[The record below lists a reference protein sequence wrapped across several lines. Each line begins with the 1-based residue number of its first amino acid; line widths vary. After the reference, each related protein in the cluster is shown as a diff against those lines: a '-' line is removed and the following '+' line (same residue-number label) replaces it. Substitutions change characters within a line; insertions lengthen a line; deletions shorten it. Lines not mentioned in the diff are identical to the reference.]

1 MCKEDLINLKKDL
14 EKNCISLTKFLI
26 NYCGIYSDDMH
37 NIEISHSD
45 IKELMP
51 QLKRVSFESLLKNKN
66 GFYTGNIIP
75 VKDCCGNVVPYINPM
90 LKVDELSQINC
101 EKIKEEN
108 EVSLLGGWWD
118 RKSQNEIVIIAINE
132 LEKTCHIYEVKRKS
146 EKINLKTLKD
156 KIEVFKEN
164 IPNYYVSFSGLSMD
178 DM

>member
-101 EKIKEEN
+101 EKIKEEKVVKLDPN
-108 EVSLLGGWWD
+108 KKPSIYELAKLCKYYKVHNKLKEYRTTHKL
-118 RKSQNEIVIIAINE
+118 
-132 LEKTCHIYEVKRKS
+132 LEKQKEDSNAKQYKKKRYNAMRGRDIYDE
-146 EKINLKTLKD
+146 
-156 KIEVFKEN
+156 
-164 IPNYYVSFSGLSMD
+164 Y
-178 DM
+178 